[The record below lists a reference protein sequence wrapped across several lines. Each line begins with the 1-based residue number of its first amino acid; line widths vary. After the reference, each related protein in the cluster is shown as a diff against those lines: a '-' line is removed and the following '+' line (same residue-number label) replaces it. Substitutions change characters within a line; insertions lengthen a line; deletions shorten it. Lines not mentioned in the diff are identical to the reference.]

1 MYEIRELK
9 TGEMLTIIDLASTEP
24 KKFQLEMVKRAVYHN
39 GVALGEQALELPFG
53 EYMKLAVEVMN
64 KHNFGG
70 EEEKK
75 D

>member
-1 MYEIRELK
+1 MYDIRELK

-24 KKFQLEMVKRAVYHN
+24 KKFQLEMVKRAVYQD